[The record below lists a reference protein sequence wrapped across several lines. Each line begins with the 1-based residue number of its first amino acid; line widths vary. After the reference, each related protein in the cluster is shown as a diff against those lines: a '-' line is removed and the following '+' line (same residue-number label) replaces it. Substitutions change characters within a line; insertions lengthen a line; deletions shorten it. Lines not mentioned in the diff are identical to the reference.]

1 MEIYL
6 YANTR
11 GTFGAPDS
19 IIAFESREAV
29 NAYIKRAYEW
39 VVLCTI
45 DKYGKMPEGA
55 ETLDEFRKRVW
66 DNCVSKSELWT
77 ETHVAKD
84 WEKALEI
91 REERRQKQRRLA
103 QMEMPRFYRDP
114 NPVDLPF

>member
-11 GTFGAPDS
+11 RTFGAPDD

-39 VVLCTI
+39 IVLCTI
-45 DKYGKMPEGA
+45 DKQGKLPESA

-77 ETHVAKD
+77 ETHVTND
-84 WEKALEI
+84 WEKALKI
-91 REERRQKQRRLA
+91 REERLQKRRRLA
-103 QMEMPRFYRDP
+103 QMEMPTFYRDSE
-114 NPVDLPF
+114 PVDLPF